1 MIDFQFLRVLHTAL
15 HHRPTVARLQGVS
28 LVMVKPFGENPGH
41 LEVGY
46 EPRAPS
52 AGKATAGEAS
62 KAVPFN
68 REMWIE
74 RRLFMRDEFLH
85 SARQGLVHK
94 DAAASDKLNMGC
106 QSTALLRTSNPHNF
120 FPDSVSASPRGP

>member
-1 MIDFQFLRVLHTAL
+1 
-15 HHRPTVARLQGVS
+15 
-28 LVMVKPFGENPGH
+28 MVKPFGENPGH

-74 RRLFMRDEFLH
+74 RRLFMRDEYLH
-85 SARQGLVHK
+85 SARQSLVHK

-120 FPDSVSASPRGP
+120 FPDSPGGQYVDKMYTSARERGWTPNSSKRPWYK